1 MLKNRFKKT
10 RNVRLD
16 DKFVTK
22 ANRNFDRRMRLLKS
36 EILRDVRHMVKKNLG
51 AEDLLH
57 EPEDVDKA
65 TYVTKDMYN
74 GMQEELKTITNMIGK
89 LMKQMGPA
97 DGMME
102 EPPAPAPSPLMDKQL
117 DGDLP
122 LPDDDLPME
131 KDLEVPDPEGDNDT
145 KESIPPTAPGS
156 PTTKSTE
163 DIIREEVRKTLV
175 GRPVG
180 MTPGAP
186 AQDAAVATG
195 GTPEFTNGDLF
206 NKSWEE
212 VEELA
217 KGRFTTIRG

>member
-163 DIIREEVRKTLV
+163 YIIRDEVRKTLV